1 MSNGKL
7 SDTVEN
13 WCGLTT
19 ENPGEKIAKNYYPKR
34 NEAQFV
40 LQINCVNFLRNRKTA
55 CDLKYPRTENENVII
70 SSKCV

>member
-1 MSNGKL
+1 MEEMSNGKL

-34 NEAQFV
+34 N
-40 LQINCVNFLRNRKTA
+40 
-55 CDLKYPRTENENVII
+55 
-70 SSKCV
+70 